1 MNILV
6 GYDGSQESKKA
17 LEFAQKLAEAMKA
30 KIEVVQAIT
39 RSDPLDYHEIEKAE
53 QQLEWGVKEILV
65 NDEVP
70 YETHLLLS
78 INSTQD
84 QLLGFAE
91 MNNIDEIIIG
101 APKRSKI
108 GKLLLGS
115 TAQNIILNAQCPVI
129 TVN

>member
-17 LEFAQKLAEAMKA
+17 LEFAQKHAEAMSA
-30 KIEVVQAIT
+30 KIEVVRAIT
-39 RSDPLDYHEIEKAE
+39 RLDPLNYHEIEKAE
-53 QQLEWGVKEILV
+53 QELEWGVKEILV
-65 NDEVP
+65 NGEVP
-70 YETHLLLS
+70 YETHLILS
-78 INSTQD
+78 ASSAEE
-84 QLLGFAE
+84 QLLDFAV
-91 MNNIDEIIIG
+91 MHNIDEIFIG

-115 TAQNIILNAQCPVI
+115 TAQHIILNARCPVA

>member
-6 GYDGSQESKKA
+6 GYDGSRESKKA
-17 LEFAQKLAEAMKA
+17 LKFAQKQAEAMGA
-30 KIEVVQAIT
+30 KIEVVRAIA
-39 RSDPLDYHEIEKAE
+39 RVDPLNYYEIEKAE
-53 QQLEWGVKEILV
+53 QELEWGVKEILV
-65 NDEVP
+65 NGEVP
-70 YETHLLLS
+70 YETHLILGK
-78 INSTQD
+78 NSVEE

-91 MNNIDEIIIG
+91 VHNIDEIIIG

-115 TAQNIILNAQCPVI
+115 TTQHIILNARCPVA